1 MFDRDIDEIKNN
13 ENINDIVV
21 TSTEF
26 TDTIT
31 NTFFTPSPIRV
42 STRSASCRIGL
53 ICDTYHNVT
62 ELDTLNDNR
71 QITYDEDSAYICE
84 LNCKLNINKL
94 VYYFVK
100 QIIYE
105 HRDMKNDDYLIQSIK
120 INNILVSYT
129 EKTYARYGEPL
140 IMYFDNIIHDN
151 NIELCNR
158 LITDLENSIYKLS
171 KKQIK
176 KRVDQTKKK
185 DKETFYNCCSF
196 KIIPKRNVNPVDIK
210 LFNNGKITLSGS
222 REYDYGLIATN
233 FLLNELKKIPDIFVD
248 MSLDIINQLSIIN
261 YDIYYVNSDYK
272 LNFKINLNILLNILY
287 EIEHLSPKA
296 PDKYKG
302 LILHYYW
309 NINNIY
315 KDGICRCNN
324 IDFRTSEAC
333 AVQINRNNGFN
344 DMSRINNVFNNV
356 CSGKSNGLEC
366 KKITI
371 SIFKTGSVC
380 IMGAKNDIQINDV
393 YNYINDLM
401 YKYYDKI
408 LVRDI
413 KEILLLLSDDEEEND
428 I

>member
-1 MFDRDIDEIKNN
+1 MFDRDIDEIKTN
-13 ENINDIVV
+13 ENINDIIV
-21 TSTEF
+21 TSSMSI
-26 TDTIT
+26 DTIT
-31 NTFFTPSPIRV
+31 NNEQFNMCFTPSPIRV

-53 ICDTYHNVT
+53 DYDNNID
-62 ELDTLNDNR
+62 LNDLN
-71 QITYDEDSAYICE
+71 DDDLNNGE

-100 QIIYE
+100 QIIHE

-158 LITDLENSIYKLS
+158 LITDLESSIYKLS

-176 KRVDQTKKK
+176 KRQDETKKK

-196 KIIPKRNVNPVDIK
+196 KIIPKKNVNPVDIK

-233 FLLNELKKIPDIFVD
+233 FLLNELKKIPDIFTD
-248 MSLDIINQLSIIN
+248 MSVDIINQLSIIN
-261 YDIYYVNSDYK
+261 YDIYYINSDYK
-272 LNFKINLNILLNILY
+272 LNFKINLNNLLNILY

-309 NINNIY
+309 NINNIHR
-315 KDGICRCNN
+315 DGICRCNN
-324 IDFRTSEAC
+324 GIGSNAF
-333 AVQINRNNGFN
+333 FN
-344 DMSRINNVFNNV
+344 DISIHNNVFNNV

-393 YNYINDLM
+393 YNYINNLM

-413 KEILLLLSDDEEEND
+413 KDILLLLSDDEDNEN
-428 I
+428 